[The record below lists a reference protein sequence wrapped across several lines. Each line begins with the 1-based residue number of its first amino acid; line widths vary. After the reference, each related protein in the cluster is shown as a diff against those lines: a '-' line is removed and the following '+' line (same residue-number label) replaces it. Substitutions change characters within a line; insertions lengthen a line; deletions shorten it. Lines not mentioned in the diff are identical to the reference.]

1 MRSEAIFFNLCFLST
16 QYEKFIQYILV
27 EWSNKMS
34 SSVRP
39 LISQLLRE
47 NIYTQCLEVF
57 YKEEL
62 SLLDLFV

>member
-1 MRSEAIFFNLCFLST
+1 MRSEVIFFNLCFLST

-47 NIYTQCLEVF
+47 YLYTMFGSIL
-57 YKEEL
+57 
-62 SLLDLFV
+62 